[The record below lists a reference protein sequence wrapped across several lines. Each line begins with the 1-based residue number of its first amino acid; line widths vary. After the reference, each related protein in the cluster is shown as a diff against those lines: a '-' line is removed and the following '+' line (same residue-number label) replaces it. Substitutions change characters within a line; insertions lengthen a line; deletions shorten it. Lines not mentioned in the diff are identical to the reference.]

1 MYSFLADSI
10 LVLHAGI
17 IVFVVLSPLMI
28 LAGGLLDW
36 GWIRNFRFRV
46 LHLLTVMIVVAQV
59 WLGVLCPLTTLE
71 MWLRKRAGAVY
82 YNESF
87 IQHWL
92 QMLLFYDLPN
102 RVFIVAYTIFGL
114 VVVASWVIY
123 PPENTNPNK

>member
-1 MYSFLADSI
+1 MYSFLADAI

-17 IVFVVLSPLMI
+17 VLFVVLSPVMI
-28 LAGGLLDW
+28 LVGGLLDW
-36 GWIRNFRFRV
+36 DWMRNFRFRI

-71 MWLRKRAGAVY
+71 MWLRKQSGDVY

-123 PPENTNPNK
+123 PPENTKSE